1 MQMQGKVALITG
13 GAGGIGIA
21 TAKLLVKEGAKVA
34 LVDLKQ
40 DLLKKAV
47 SEAGLSEND
56 YLLIE
61 ADVSKEADVQKY
73 IKATKDK
80 FGKID
85 VFFNNAGIEGKADL
99 IVNQTA
105 ENIDKVFNV
114 NLKGVFYG
122 LKHVLAVMIEQK
134 SGSVINTAS
143 VAGAIGFPGLSPYV
157 ATKHAV
163 IGLTKT
169 AAKEVATAGV
179 RVNSIGPAPINTRMM
194 RDIEKDMAAGSEPEA
209 VKQQFTQSIP
219 MGRYGEA
226 SEIAQLVLF
235 LASDSSKFITGS
247 YYNIDGGMLA

>member
-73 IKATKDK
+73 VKATKDK
-80 FGKID
+80 FGRID

-169 AAKEVATAGV
+169 AAKEVSTAGV

>member
-61 ADVSKEADVQKY
+61 SDVSKEADVQKY
-73 IKATKDK
+73 VKATKDK

>member
-73 IKATKDK
+73 VKATKDK

>member
-40 DLLKKAV
+40 DPLKKAV

-73 IKATKDK
+73 VKATKDK